1 MQDRLFLGDLV
12 ESQTAAINIIEKE
25 NKDQE
30 LNARRQPS
38 VILKVLQPWPIQKE
52 KKGNVCWREVF
63 SCTFSVE
70 GGYWNICS
78 CSLVQT
84 YR

>member
-30 LNARRQPS
+30 LNARRQP
-38 VILKVLQPWPIQKE
+38 
-52 KKGNVCWREVF
+52 KGWMKP
-63 SCTFSVE
+63 
-70 GGYWNICS
+70 
-78 CSLVQT
+78 
-84 YR
+84 

>member
-30 LNARRQPS
+30 FKRTSSAKRLEP
-38 VILKVLQPWPIQKE
+38 
-52 KKGNVCWREVF
+52 
-63 SCTFSVE
+63 
-70 GGYWNICS
+70 
-78 CSLVQT
+78 
-84 YR
+84 